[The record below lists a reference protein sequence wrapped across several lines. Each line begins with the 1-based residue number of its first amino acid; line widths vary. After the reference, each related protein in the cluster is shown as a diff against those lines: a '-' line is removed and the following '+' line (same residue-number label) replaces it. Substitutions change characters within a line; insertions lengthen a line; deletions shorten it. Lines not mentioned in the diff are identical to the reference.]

1 MMSAIPPP
9 PSIPPG
15 APRPPAPP
23 CAAPASAQGEAGLA
37 GLCVGLVGCGHMGGA
52 LARGWVRAG
61 LVAPGRLLLTAR
73 ASAPALAAELGA
85 RAVGLGAL
93 LEGADVVVLA
103 VKPQQLEGL
112 RFPPLAR
119 AGGPLWV
126 SALAG
131 TTLAALARALPS
143 PPGAPPRV
151 ARAMPNLPAQ
161 VGLGATLLC
170 APPEGAP
177 GALSAGERAVVSA
190 LFGAVGLAEWLPSE
204 ELMHAGTALAGCGPA
219 YCFIAAEA
227 LADAGVLLGLPRALA
242 QRLAAQTLYGSGA
255 LALTAHPAALKDGV
269 TSPGGV
275 TIAGVRALEQRA
287 FRAALIEAVAAAAER
302 SVALAGARPDPS
314 PPPPSPA
321 PPRS

>member
-1 MMSAIPPP
+1 MPGV
-9 PSIPPG
+9 PSPD
-15 APRPPAPP
+15 APPAPDP
-23 CAAPASAQGEAGLA
+23 SPVTPSAPDAAEVGLGASPLA
-37 GLCVGLVGCGHMGGA
+37 GLRVGLVGCGNMGAA

-61 LVAPGRLLLTAR
+61 LLPPERLLLTAR

-85 RAVGLGAL
+85 RAVGLAAL
-93 LEGADVVVLA
+93 VEEADVVVLA
-103 VKPQQLEGL
+103 VKPQQLQDL
-112 RFPPLAR
+112 RLSDLPPRR
-119 AGGPLWV
+119 AQEPGAALGPLPLVV
-126 SALAG
+126 SLLAG
-131 TTLAALARALPS
+131 ATLDALSAPLSSLSAEHPLRRARL
-143 PPGAPPRV
+143 

-177 GALSAGERAVVSA
+177 RALTARDRDVVSA

-242 QRLAAQTLYGSGA
+242 RRLAAQTLYGSGA

-287 FRAALIEAVAAAAER
+287 FRAALIEAVAAAADR
-302 SVALAGARPDPS
+302 SRELAR
-314 PPPPSPA
+314 
-321 PPRS
+321 